1 MNSRDR
7 GSWMWEQAFEMLEQ
21 ADRLHRQFFQLSRDR
36 NPGPSWEPPVDVLES
51 AHHVVVVV
59 ALPGVAPDH
68 LQVVAGDGALSVVG
82 ERPMPMVA
90 GAALKRLE
98 IPYGRFERR
107 IALPQGRYEIERRE
121 LEHGCLRLILR
132 RL

>member
-1 MNSRDR
+1 
-7 GSWMWEQAFEMLEQ
+7 MWEQAFDMLEQ
-21 ADRLHRQFFQLSRDR
+21 ADRLHRQFFQLSRER
-36 NPGPSWEPPVDVLES
+36 TAGPSWEPPVDVLES
-51 AHHVVVVV
+51 PHHVVVVV
-59 ALPGVAPDH
+59 ALPGVAPDQ
-68 LQVVAGDGALSVVG
+68 LQVVAANGALSVVG
-82 ERPMPMVA
+82 ERPMPTAA

-107 IALPQGRYEIERRE
+107 IELPPGHYEIEQRD